1 MLPLV
6 SSDTIFEPVPH
17 WAKIPHGVWLKE
29 ATSVAVDKD
38 DNVFVFNRGNK
49 PMLVFDPDG
58 NVIDMWGND
67 NPSDDVRISR
77 DPYGNAMQF
86 WNTWFNR
93 PHAVTIDHEGNVWVV
108 DDNGQQIHKMSK
120 SGEFLMSIGSGEAAP
135 KQSGKM
141 FNRPTD
147 VAISKKTGEIFITDG
162 YDNSR
167 IHRFDAEG
175 KLMMSWGVIG
185 TDPGEFNVPHNLAL
199 IDDEEVAVCDRENY
213 RVQIFSLDGE
223 FKRQWMVHK
232 ACAIE
237 VTGTGDDVRIYVAE
251 QGPTRGSPNRGEP
264 NLGNRVGIYDR
275 DGNRILRFGSREI
288 GEEPDQFLWPHSM
301 AIDSHGDVYVA
312 EVSFV
317 EIGKD
322 ENPPR
327 EMASLR
333 KWRRAKG

>member
-6 SSDTIFEPVPH
+6 SSDTVFEPVPH

-141 FNRPTD
+141 FNRPTY
-147 VAISKKTGEIFITDG
+147 VAISKKTGEIFITAG

-167 IHRFDAEG
+167 IHRFDA
-175 KLMMSWGVIG
+175 
-185 TDPGEFNVPHNLAL
+185 
-199 IDDEEVAVCDRENY
+199 
-213 RVQIFSLDGE
+213 Q
-223 FKRQWMVHK
+223 
-232 ACAIE
+232 
-237 VTGTGDDVRIYVAE
+237 
-251 QGPTRGSPNRGEP
+251 
-264 NLGNRVGIYDR
+264 
-275 DGNRILRFGSREI
+275 
-288 GEEPDQFLWPHSM
+288 
-301 AIDSHGDVYVA
+301 
-312 EVSFV
+312 
-317 EIGKD
+317 
-322 ENPPR
+322 
-327 EMASLR
+327 
-333 KWRRAKG
+333 AK